1 MPDRPDSP
9 ARALAW
15 LYTPATQRAPFALL
29 CALEREIGASV
40 APGRSHEVAH
50 ARLAWWR
57 EECARSAAGQ
67 PVHPLTRAL
76 SQCTG
81 AAPLVSGLAGLIDTA
96 VWDLAGATFET
107 QRELTAYCQR
117 WSAAMI
123 EPLAQLSARSAAPD
137 RLRGL
142 GSTLRELE
150 LLLALAGD
158 ARAGRLRLPL
168 EALAQAQVAP
178 DQLAQPPWPPPL
190 AQLLRTR
197 HRQLRAALA
206 SHGAALLPAQRR
218 SLRGLLVWAT
228 LVAAYSQRAEALLPQ
243 APAPHG
249 PQHFLDGWR
258 AWRAARRAA
267 AGT

>member
-1 MPDRPDSP
+1 
-9 ARALAW
+9 
-15 LYTPATQRAPFALL
+15 
-29 CALEREIGASV
+29 
-40 APGRSHEVAH
+40 
-50 ARLAWWR
+50 
-57 EECARSAAGQ
+57 
-67 PVHPLTRAL
+67 
-76 SQCTG
+76 
-81 AAPLVSGLAGLIDTA
+81 
-96 VWDLAGATFET
+96 
-107 QRELTAYCQR
+107 
-117 WSAAMI
+117 MI

-218 SLRGLLVWAT
+218 LLRGFLVWAA